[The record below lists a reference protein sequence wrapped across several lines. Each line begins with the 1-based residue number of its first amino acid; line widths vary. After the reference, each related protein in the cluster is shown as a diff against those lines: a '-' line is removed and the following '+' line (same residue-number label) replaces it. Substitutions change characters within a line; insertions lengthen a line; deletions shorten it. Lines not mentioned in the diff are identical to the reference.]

1 MNVYL
6 GVTLD
11 RTLSYRQHLQK
22 TAAEVKTRNN
32 LLSKL
37 AGSTWGANATTL
49 RTCALALCYSAAEY
63 CCPVWSRS
71 GPHRPG
77 WRTTEFFHAAN
88 IRHPTSYT
96 GSLASSAQQ
105 HKPPNIRR
113 KAACDKLLQVAEA
126 HPDWPV
132 YQDFFNHPSPRL
144 PCRKPI
150 CSDLA
155 PTDAVSRWRADWQS
169 ASVTNNHLIPDPT
182 VRLPGFDLS
191 RLTSSMLNRFRTGQG
206 RCAANLYKW
215 HIASTDK
222 CEYRRWGIVDTCPL
236 FRFVDGYLSRLHS
249 VDDFTIAWL
258 QSVAVKAFAN

>member
-1 MNVYL
+1 MCL
-6 GVTLD
+6 STLLFCS
-11 RTLSYRQHLQK
+11 R
-22 TAAEVKTRNN
+22 V
-32 LLSKL
+32 LLPSL
-37 AGSTWGANATTL
+37 VQICS
-49 RTCALALCYSAAEY
+49 
-63 CCPVWSRS
+63 
-71 GPHRPG
+71 HRPG

-150 CSDLA
+150 WSDLA

-222 CEYRRWGIVDTCPL
+222 CESGDIQTMRHIVDTCPL
-236 FRFVDGYLSRLHS
+236 FRFVDGDLSRLHS
-249 VDDFTIAWL
+249 VDDITIAWL